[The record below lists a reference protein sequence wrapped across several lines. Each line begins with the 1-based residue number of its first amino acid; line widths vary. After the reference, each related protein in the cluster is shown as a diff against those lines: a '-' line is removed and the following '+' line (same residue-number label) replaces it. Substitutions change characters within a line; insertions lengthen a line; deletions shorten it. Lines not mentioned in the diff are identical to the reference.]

1 MSINSFIAAISG
13 AGGMSMT
20 NGYEIEFYLPDK
32 LKTYLTPYAGNP
44 VGNSGVKDKG
54 FLVKYLC
61 DEAQLPNVQIATGT
75 YSGRYTGQAQVN
87 YAHTK
92 TYSDLSLGW
101 MLDANATPL
110 KFLTAWNS
118 YIFSAGDNDLPKP
131 LSNNRIDTVQL
142 ETPLVYNR
150 GIRVKYPADYQATK
164 IVITKTEKGKNS
176 PNGRAPISYILEEAF
191 PYSIDSVPLS
201 YGTSQISRV
210 TANFYYARHT
220 VVFNEIAGFSG

>member
-1 MSINSFIAAISG
+1 MSINSFITAISG

-20 NGYEIEFYLPDK
+20 NGYEIEFYLPEK
-32 LKTYLTPYAGNP
+32 LKTYLAPYAGNP
-44 VGNSGVKDKG
+44 IGNSAVTDKG

-118 YIFSAGDNDLPKP
+118 YIFSAGDNDLPIRLDK
-131 LSNNRIDTVQL
+131 NRLNTVQN
-142 ETPLVYNR
+142 ETPLLYNR
-150 GIRVKYPADYQATK
+150 GIRVKYPNDYQATK
-164 IVITKTEKGKNS
+164 IVITKTEKGKSS

-210 TANFYYARHT
+210 TANFYYSRHT
-220 VVFNEIAGFSG
+220 IVFNEIAGFGG